1 MPAVRQKFHLSSC
14 ADFRGHYPARA
25 LEPFGAAD
33 LSRSTLTIT
42 SSISVPQQLLPVA
55 RRGRGRRARRSRDR
69 DRARPRRLR
78 SSLGEHARA
87 LILAACEFCLRR
99 LKRSEA
105 FLPCALEAA
114 RDEAVVWIDGT
125 IAALGKACRIA
136 RPLDAKPPVLQ
147 RGLPVGLEPLGGSQ
161 RRCDLGWLE
170 RGNESARHRL
180 VDLHTTD
187 VEAIAAAPLDEML
200 APAQ

>member
-1 MPAVRQKFHLSSC
+1 MTGKLH
-14 ADFRGHYPARA
+14 
-25 LEPFGAAD
+25 FG
-33 LSRSTLTIT
+33 
-42 SSISVPQQLLPVA
+42 
-55 RRGRGRRARRSRDR
+55 
-69 DRARPRRLR
+69 
-78 SSLGEHARA
+78 
-87 LILAACEFCLRR
+87 C

-161 RRCDLGWLE
+161 RRCDLGRLE
-170 RGNESARHRL
+170 RGNESARTASSICTPPIFR
-180 VDLHTTD
+180 
-187 VEAIAAAPLDEML
+187 
-200 APAQ
+200 Q